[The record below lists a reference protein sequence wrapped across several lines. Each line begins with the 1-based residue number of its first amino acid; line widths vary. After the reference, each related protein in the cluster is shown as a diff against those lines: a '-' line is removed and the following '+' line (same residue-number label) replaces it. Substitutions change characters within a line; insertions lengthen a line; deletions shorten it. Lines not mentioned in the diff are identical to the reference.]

1 MQQYLIDKNGVRR
14 KAIITNCLNCNK
26 EFLIRNNTSKGK
38 GKYCSQTCK
47 TLGRINKIQVDCAWC
62 RKKIEKKPSALKN
75 SKSGLYFCNRKC
87 KDEAQ
92 KIGGIKEIMPPHYG
106 TAEKETYR
114 ELFQQSEFIC
124 RRCGYNEFVGCVDI
138 HHIDENHKNNEKAN
152 LMPLCATCHK
162 ALHWKLWKLEELGT

>member
-1 MQQYLIDKNGVRR
+1 M
-14 KAIITNCLNCNK
+14 T
-26 EFLIRNNTSKGK
+26 EE
-38 GKYCSQTCK
+38 
-47 TLGRINKIQVDCAWC
+47 
-62 RKKIEKKPSALKN
+62 EKKLRREKLVLLLQAKRQEP
-75 SKSGLYFCNRKC
+75 GKC